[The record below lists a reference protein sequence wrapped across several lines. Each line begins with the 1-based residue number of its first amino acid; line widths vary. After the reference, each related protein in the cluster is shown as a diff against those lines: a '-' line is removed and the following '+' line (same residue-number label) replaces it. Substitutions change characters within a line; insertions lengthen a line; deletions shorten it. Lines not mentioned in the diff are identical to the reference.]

1 MSIRLGE
8 LFACTEQGGAFVAE
22 AANGRLLH
30 IDEVPSGLAC
40 NCVCPG
46 CGRRMVAKKGEVQRT
61 HHFAHHAQQD
71 GRSCVSAGETALHK
85 FAKRILDERLE
96 IALPAQVVEEQR
108 DSEVV
113 VRAEKRTFDRAILET
128 KDGQIVPDVVLLL
141 RERRLIVEFKVTHP
155 CDAQKI
161 ARIRAMDVGA
171 IEIDLSQYRDHKLSE
186 IGDQILY
193 DAPRIWLHNPR
204 EREAR
209 ARLEQRALQR
219 AEKKRT
225 QIEHHRNSY
234 RHRSPSETPGSGPC
248 EAAARESGL
257 ADLINLPVDGAG
269 CFTVAVAEWQ
279 AAVLQALLAPAK
291 RPFRTRNGLAALR
304 SKRWLD
310 PSFTDISDEIA
321 CGVRE
326 SGIPFN
332 SPFETV
338 GAYLKQLER
347 LGFVHSGPTE
357 IWRASHTL
365 QVRIDE
371 ARELRARP
379 VKRLRELR
387 HVVEEMIATLPAGET
402 AAFAFEQWWN
412 TTLPGRGYSPRAAVE
427 FDEVKWRSFQHDL
440 ANITTQIRFSPREAL
455 DLIGLPYQGA
465 LSRALERKHA
475 EEAERER
482 AKQAKLEADKATR
495 VSGLRNRALGRIGG
509 EAEAWLAA
517 PNPSTGDRSPIEVA
531 SDSEGGYEDAIRALD
546 RRAREIE
553 AQQRASERKTKAV
566 AELAAL
572 AQSRYYDGERAA
584 LWMRGKRRELGGKS
598 PEEFTIDDATRQR
611 CSELLPPKR
620 SRR

>member
-22 AANGRLLH
+22 AGDGRLLH
-30 IDEVPSGLAC
+30 IDEVLSGLAC

-46 CGRRMVAKKGEVQRT
+46 CGRRMVAKKGDVQA
-61 HHFAHHAQQD
+61 HHFAHHAQQH
-71 GRSCVSAGETALHK
+71 GRSCASAGETALHK

-96 IALPAQVVEEQR
+96 ITLPAQVVEEQSDR
-108 DSEVV
+108 EVV
-113 VRAEKRTFDRAILET
+113 VRAENRTFDRAILET

-193 DAPRIWLHNPR
+193 DAPRTWLYNPR

-209 ARLEQRALQR
+209 ARLEEKVLQR
-219 AEKKRT
+219 AEEKRT

-234 RHRSPSETPGSGPC
+234 RHRSPSKTPGSGPS
-248 EAAARESGL
+248 EAAARENGL

-291 RPFRTRNGLAALR
+291 PPFRTRNGLATLR
-304 SKRWLD
+304 SRRWLT
-310 PSFTDISDEIA
+310 PSFADISDEIA
-321 CGVRE
+321 RGVRE

-332 SPFETV
+332 SPFEAV
-338 GAYLKQLER
+338 VAYLKQLER

-357 IWRASHTL
+357 IWRASHML
-365 QVRIDE
+365 QAQIDE

-379 VKRLRELR
+379 LKRMCELR
-387 HVVEEMIATLPAGET
+387 HVVEEMIGALPAGET

-412 TTLPGRGYSPRAAVE
+412 STLPGRGYSPRAAVE
-427 FDEVKWRSFQHDL
+427 FDEAKWRSFRHEL
-440 ANITTQIRFSPREAL
+440 ANVTTQIRFSPREAL

-475 EEAERER
+475 EGVERER
-482 AKQAKLEADKATR
+482 AKQTKLEADRATR
-495 VSGLRNRALGRIGG
+495 VSGLRNRALGQIGG
-509 EAEAWLAA
+509 ESETWLAA
-517 PNPSTGDRSPIEVA
+517 LNSNTGGRSPIDA
-531 SDSEGGYEDAIRALD
+531 ALDSESGYEDSIRALD

-553 AQQRASERKTKAV
+553 AQQRASERKAKAV

-598 PEEFTIDDATRQR
+598 PEEFTIDDATRRR
-611 CSELLPPKR
+611 CGELLPTKR
-620 SRR
+620 SHR

>member
-1 MSIRLGE
+1 
-8 LFACTEQGGAFVAE
+8 
-22 AANGRLLH
+22 
-30 IDEVPSGLAC
+30 
-40 NCVCPG
+40 
-46 CGRRMVAKKGEVQRT
+46 MVAKKGDVQA
-61 HHFAHHAQQD
+61 HHFAHHARQHGQ
-71 GRSCVSAGETALHK
+71 SCMSAGETALHK

-96 IALPAQVVEEQR
+96 ITLPAQVVEEQSDR
-108 DSEVV
+108 EVV

-128 KDGQIVPDVVLLL
+128 RDGQIVPDVVLLL

-193 DAPRIWLHNPR
+193 DTPRTWLHNPR

-209 ARLEQRALQR
+209 ARLEERVLQR
-219 AEKKRT
+219 AEEKRT
-225 QIEHHRNSY
+225 QIERHRNYYS
-234 RHRSPSETPGSGPC
+234 HRSPSKTPGSGPC
-248 EAAARESGL
+248 EVAARENGL

-291 RPFRTRNGLAALR
+291 PPFRTRNGLATLR

-310 PSFTDISDEIA
+310 PAFADSSDEIA

-326 SGIPFN
+326 CGIPFN
-332 SPFETV
+332 SPLETV

-347 LGFVHSGPTE
+347 LGFVHCSPTE

-371 ARELRARP
+371 ARELRTRP
-379 VKRLRELR
+379 AKRMRELR
-387 HVVEEMIATLPAGET
+387 HVVEEMIARLPAGET
-402 AAFAFEQWWN
+402 AAFAFKQWWN
-412 TTLPGRGYSPRAAVE
+412 TMLPARGYSPRAAVE
-427 FDEVKWRSFQHDL
+427 FDEAKWRSFRHDL

-475 EEAERER
+475 EETERVR

-495 VSGLRNRALGRIGG
+495 VAGLRNRALGRIGG

-517 PNPSTGDRSPIEVA
+517 PNPSTGNRSPIEVA
-531 SDSEGGYEDAIRALD
+531 SDGEGGYEDAIRALD

-553 AQQRASERKTKAV
+553 AQQRANERKAKAV

-584 LWMRGKRRELGGKS
+584 LWMRGKRHELGGKS
-598 PEEFTIDDATRQR
+598 PEEFTIDDVTRQR
-611 CSELLPPKR
+611 CSELLPAKR

>member
-8 LFACTEQGGAFVAE
+8 LFACTEQGGSFVAE
-22 AANGRLLH
+22 AGDGRLLH
-30 IDEVPSGLAC
+30 IDEVLSGLAC

-46 CGRRMVAKKGEVQRT
+46 CGRRMVAKKGDVQA
-61 HHFAHHAQQD
+61 HHFAHHAEQH

-96 IALPAQVVEEQR
+96 ITLPAQVVEEQSDR
-108 DSEVV
+108 EVV
-113 VRAEKRTFDRAILET
+113 VQAEKRTFDRAILET

-171 IEIDLSQYRDHKLSE
+171 IEIDLSEYRGHKLSE

-193 DAPRIWLHNPR
+193 DAPRTWLHNPR

-209 ARLEQRALQR
+209 ARLEERVLQR
-219 AEKKRT
+219 AEEKRT

-234 RHRSPSETPGSGPC
+234 RHRSPSNTPGSGPC
-248 EAAARESGL
+248 EAAARENGL

-279 AAVLQALLAPAK
+279 AAVLQVLLAPAK
-291 RPFRTRNGLAALR
+291 SPFRTRNGLATLR
-304 SKRWLD
+304 SRQWLD
-310 PSFTDISDEIA
+310 PSFADISHEIA

-326 SGIPFN
+326 SGVPFN
-332 SPFETV
+332 SPFEAV
-338 GAYLKQLER
+338 EAYLKQLGR
-347 LGFVHSGPTE
+347 LGFVHCGPTE

-379 VKRLRELR
+379 IKRMRELR
-387 HVVEEMIATLPAGET
+387 HVVKEMIATLPAGET
-402 AAFAFEQWWN
+402 AAFAFEKWWN
-412 TTLPGRGYSPRAAVE
+412 TTLPGRVYSPGAAVE
-427 FDEVKWRSFQHDL
+427 FDEAKWRSFQHEL
-440 ANITTQIRFSPREAL
+440 ANVTTQIRFSPRESL
-455 DLIGLPYQGA
+455 DLIGLPYQGM

-482 AKQAKLEADKATR
+482 AKQAKLEADRAMR
-495 VSGLRNRALGRIGG
+495 VSSLRNRALGQIGG
-509 EAEAWLAA
+509 EAEAWLATL
-517 PNPSTGDRSPIEVA
+517 NSSTGGRSPIDVA

-546 RRAREIE
+546 RRTGEIE
-553 AQQRASERKTKAV
+553 AQQRASARRAKAV

-572 AQSRYYDGERAA
+572 AKSRYYDGERAA

-598 PEEFTIDDATRQR
+598 PEEFTIDGITRQR

>member
-22 AANGRLLH
+22 AANGQFLH

-96 IALPAQVVEEQR
+96 IALPAQVIEEQSDR
-108 DSEVV
+108 EVV
-113 VRAEKRTFDRAILET
+113 VRAEKRAFDRAILET
-128 KDGQIVPDVVLLL
+128 KEGQIVPDVVLLL

-161 ARIRAMDVGA
+161 ARIRAIDVGA
-171 IEIDLSQYRDHKLSE
+171 IEIDLSQYRDYKLSE
-186 IGDQILY
+186 QILY
-193 DAPRIWLHNPR
+193 HAPRTWLHNPR

-209 ARLEQRALQR
+209 ARLEERALQR
-219 AEKKRT
+219 AEEMRA
-225 QIEHHRNSY
+225 QIERHRSSY
-234 RHRSPSETPGSGPC
+234 RHRSPSRTPGSGPC
-248 EAAARESGL
+248 EAAVREGGL

-291 RPFRTRNGLAALR
+291 SPFRTRNGLAALR

-310 PSFTDISDEIA
+310 PSSADISAEIA

-326 SGIPFN
+326 SGVPFN
-332 SPFETV
+332 SPFEAV

-347 LGFVHSGPTE
+347 LGFVHFGPTE

-379 VKRLRELR
+379 MRRMRELR
-387 HVVEEMIATLPAGET
+387 HVVEEMIATLPASET
-402 AAFAFEQWWN
+402 AAVAFEQWWN
-412 TTLPGRGYSPRAAVE
+412 TMLPGRGYSPRIAVE
-427 FDEVKWRSFQHDL
+427 FDEAKWRSFQHDL

-455 DLIGLPYQGA
+455 DLIGLPCQGA

-482 AKQAKLEADKATR
+482 AKQAKLEADKAAR
-495 VSGLRNRALGRIGG
+495 VSGLRNRALGQIGS
-509 EAEAWLAA
+509 EAEAWLTTL
-517 PNPSTGDRSPIEVA
+517 NSSTGGRSPIDVA
-531 SDSEGGYEDAIRALD
+531 SDSESGYEDAIRALE
-546 RRAREIE
+546 RKAREIG
-553 AQQRASERKTKAV
+553 AQQRASERKAKAV
-566 AELAAL
+566 TELAAL